1 MIKYKV
7 KTITEERKQ
16 TQDKQKTK
24 YKKPLA
30 NGVHPKSWTKI

>member
-30 NGVHPKSWTKI
+30 KTCGFLFMF